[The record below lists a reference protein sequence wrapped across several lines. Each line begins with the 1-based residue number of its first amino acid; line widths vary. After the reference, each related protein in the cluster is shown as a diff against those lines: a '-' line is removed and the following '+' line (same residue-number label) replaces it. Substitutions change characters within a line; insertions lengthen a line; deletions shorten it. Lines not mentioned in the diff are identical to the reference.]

1 MRVGLFG
8 FPKVG
13 KTTLFNIL
21 TGSSVP
27 TEAYASGKPETHI
40 GVAQVPDDRLDR
52 LAAVFKPKKMTH
64 AKVEYLDI
72 VGVEKGD
79 AAGGETFLTD
89 LKNTDALLHVVRA
102 FADPNLT
109 HSEGSVDPRR
119 DVETMETE
127 LILADHTIATRRIER
142 LEANIKKT
150 NREED
155 RKELEAVRK
164 CLAALEKETPLR
176 ELDLTDEEQKRL
188 RGFTFLSA
196 KPLLVVLNLSESDAG
211 KIPTAVADA
220 GLGEFAKRRSVGVV
234 PVSAKIEME
243 IASLSPEDAIAFQ
256 KDLGIEESALT
267 RVIRTS
273 YELLGLIS
281 FFTVGEDECRAWTI
295 HRGTTAVK
303 AAGTIHSDIE
313 RGFIRAEVVPYEALL
328 AVGAWNV
335 ALLKEKAQLRLEG
348 KEYVIQDGDSA
359 HFRFNV

>member
-1 MRVGLFG
+1 MRIGLFG

-13 KTTLFNIL
+13 KTTLFNTL

-27 TEAYASGKPETHI
+27 TEAYAAGKPETHV
-40 GVAQVPDDRLDR
+40 GVAQVPDARLTR
-52 LAAVFKPKKMTH
+52 LSGMFKPKKTTH

-89 LKNTDALLHVVRA
+89 LKNVDALLHVVRA
-102 FADPNLT
+102 FEDPNLP
-109 HSEGSVDPRR
+109 HSQGPIDAKR

-127 LILADHTIATRRIER
+127 LILADHTIVSRRIER
-142 LEANIKKT
+142 LEASIKKT
-150 NREED
+150 GRDEEK
-155 RKELEAVRK
+155 KELEALK
-164 CLAALEKETPLR
+164 HCLAALEKETPLR
-176 ELDLTDEEQKRL
+176 EVTLSEEDARRL

-211 KIPTAVADA
+211 KIPTAVKDA
-220 GLGEFAKRRSVGVV
+220 GLEPFAARPSVAVV

-243 IASLSPEDAIAFQ
+243 IARLGAEDAVAFM
-256 KDLGIEESALT
+256 KDLGIEEPALD

-273 YELLGLIS
+273 YAFLGLIS

-295 HRGTTAVK
+295 RRGTHAQK
-303 AAGTIHSDIE
+303 AAGAVHSDIE
-313 RGFIRAEVVPYEALL
+313 RGFIRAETIAYEELVA
-328 AVGAWNV
+328 AGSWNQ
-335 ALLKEKAQLRLEG
+335 AKEKGRLRLEG
-348 KEYVIQDGDSA
+348 KEYVVLDGDVV

>member
-52 LAAVFKPKKMTH
+52 LAAVFKPKKTTH

-79 AAGGETFLTD
+79 AAGGETFLTE
-89 LKNTDALLHVVRA
+89 LKNVDALLHVVRT
-102 FADPNLT
+102 FEDSNLP
-109 HSEGSVDPRR
+109 HSEGAIDPKR

-142 LEANIKKT
+142 LEANIRKAG
-150 NREED
+150 RDED
-155 RKELEAVRK
+155 KKELEAGRK
-164 CLAALEKETPLR
+164 CLAALAKETPLR
-176 ELDLTDEEQKRL
+176 QVPFTDEDEKRL

-211 KIPTAVADA
+211 RIGTAVAEA
-220 GLGEFAKRRSVGVV
+220 GLTEFSTRRAVGAV
-234 PVSAKIEME
+234 PVSARIEME
-243 IASLSPEDAIAFQ
+243 IA
-256 KDLGIEESALT
+256 
-267 RVIRTS
+267 
-273 YELLGLIS
+273 
-281 FFTVGEDECRAWTI
+281 
-295 HRGTTAVK
+295 
-303 AAGTIHSDIE
+303 
-313 RGFIRAEVVPYEALL
+313 
-328 AVGAWNV
+328 
-335 ALLKEKAQLRLEG
+335 
-348 KEYVIQDGDSA
+348 
-359 HFRFNV
+359 